1 MNTKGLSLIALALAS
16 GLATPAQAA
25 TLDIVTGND
34 FAPYADEKLP
44 NGGFATDLVRAV
56 IKNIGAEANIRFLP
70 WKRGYELTG
79 SGDALATFP
88 YVKNPDREAVMLFSE
103 PLYIDISRIFSV
115 KANPVPFTGEES
127 LKGKTICN
135 PAGYVIYPMI
145 KAGLEAKTLR
155 LQEPG
160 DMQTCVKFL
169 ELGRADFVISSLPVM
184 RTITEALGVTD
195 KLTWAEKPFRE
206 SANFLIVG
214 KKAPGG
220 AEFLK
225 KFNDG
230 LAAYRESPAY
240 VDLTK
245 KHGLDGAVR

>member
-1 MNTKGLSLIALALAS
+1 MNTKGLSFTALALAC
-16 GLATPAQAA
+16 GLAMPTKAA

-34 FAPYADEKLP
+34 YAPYADEKLP
-44 NGGFATDLVRAV
+44 NGGFSTDLVREV
-56 IKNIGAEANIRFLP
+56 IKKIGAETNIRFLP
-70 WKRGYELTG
+70 WKRGYELAG
-79 SGDALATFP
+79 SGEALATFP

-135 PAGYVIYPMI
+135 PAGYVVYPMI

-160 DMQTCVKFL
+160 DMPTCVKFL
-169 ELGRADFVISSLPVM
+169 DLGRADFIISSLPVM
-184 RTITEALGVTD
+184 RTISENLGLTE

-206 SANFLIVG
+206 SPSFLIVG
-214 KKAPGG
+214 KNTPGG

-225 KFNDG
+225 KFNTG

-240 VDLTK
+240 AELAK
-245 KHGLDGAVR
+245 KHGLDGAVK

>member
-1 MNTKGLSLIALALAS
+1 MNTKGLSFIALALAY
-16 GLATPAQAA
+16 GLAMPAQAA

-44 NGGFATDLVRAV
+44 NGGFATDLVREV
-56 IKNIGAEANIRFLP
+56 IKKIGTETNIRFLP
-70 WKRGYELTG
+70 WKRGYELTT
-79 SGDALATFP
+79 SGETLATFP

-115 KANPVPFTGEES
+115 KTNPVPFTGEES

-135 PAGYVIYPMI
+135 PAGYVVYPMI

-169 ELGRADFVISSLPVM
+169 ELGRADFIISSLPVM
-184 RTITEALGVTD
+184 RTISENLGLTE

-206 SANFLIVG
+206 SPNFLIVG
-214 KKAPGG
+214 KNTPGG

-225 KFNDG
+225 KFNTG
-230 LAAYRESPAY
+230 LAAYRNSPAY
-240 VDLTK
+240 AELAK
-245 KHGLDGAVR
+245 KHGLDGAVK